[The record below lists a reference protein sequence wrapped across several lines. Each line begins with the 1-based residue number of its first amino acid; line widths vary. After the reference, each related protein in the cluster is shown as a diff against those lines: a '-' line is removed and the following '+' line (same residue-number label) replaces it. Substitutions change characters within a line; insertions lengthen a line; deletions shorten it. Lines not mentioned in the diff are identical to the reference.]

1 MKTLATTLSLGLC
14 GILFA
19 GCAAPAGKPADAQ
32 APAPAKPAPAA
43 APAAQPAAPAAPPA
57 TTAPPAAAQPSAPA
71 DGLVAHWTL
80 DDGSGASVADAT
92 GRGHTGAIKGKVE
105 WTAGKIGGALQFP
118 GVDDYVEIPNAPDL
132 DAIQEGSYTVA
143 AWFKPASTPPGT
155 EAENNANYGIVMKS
169 GWHEGLKYTNEGKF
183 GLDHWLDGD
192 EWKGTGTWNTAYDPK
207 QWHHVVGVVD
217 RKAGEARIYVN
228 GALDTS
234 SEVDGAAKARAYGK
248 TTWKIGIGSPGA
260 EQWRWA
266 AKGCIDDVRL
276 YNKALTDAEVEKLY
290 KAAK

>member
-1 MKTLATTLSLGLC
+1 MKMRATASSLGLC
-14 GILFA
+14 GILVA

-43 APAAQPAAPAAPPA
+43 AQPAAPAAQPA
-57 TTAPPAAAQPSAPA
+57 PTTPPAAPQPPAPAA

-80 DDGSGASVADAT
+80 DDVSVADAT
-92 GRGHTGAIKGKVE
+92 GRGHAGVVKGKVE
-105 WTAGKIGGALQFP
+105 RVDGKIGGALQFT
-118 GVDDYVEIPNAPDL
+118 GVDDYVEIPGAPDL

-143 AWFKPASTPPGT
+143 AWFKPADTPPGT

-207 QWHHVVGVVD
+207 QWYHVVGVVD

-228 GALDTS
+228 GALDTT
-234 SEVDGAAKARAYGK
+234 SEVDGAAKPRAYGK

-260 EQWRWA
+260 EQWRWP

-276 YNKALTDAEVEKLY
+276 YNKALSDAEVEKLY